1 MEVKAIAKTTIDEQ
15 DRESLLKKHY
25 VKIFISAFCILFS
38 GFVVITVVS
47 LIPRPS
53 YGDPGYSDYPTLMQ
67 NSYIIA
73 KLLIEIG
80 LALFSIS
87 SFLGA
92 ITDKSIAD
100 NVKRGMMIASG
111 ISILGLVIVFV
122 YPGLY
127 VY

>member
-1 MEVKAIAKTTIDEQ
+1 MKVIAKTTIDEQ
-15 DRESLLKKHY
+15 YRESLLKKPY
-25 VKIFISAFCILFS
+25 VRIFISAFCILFS
-38 GFVVITVVS
+38 GFAVIAVVS

-53 YGDPGYSDYPTLMQ
+53 YGEPGYSDYPKLMQ
-67 NSYIIA
+67 DSYILS
-73 KLLIEIG
+73 KLIIEIG

-111 ISILGLVIVFV
+111 VSILGLVIVFV